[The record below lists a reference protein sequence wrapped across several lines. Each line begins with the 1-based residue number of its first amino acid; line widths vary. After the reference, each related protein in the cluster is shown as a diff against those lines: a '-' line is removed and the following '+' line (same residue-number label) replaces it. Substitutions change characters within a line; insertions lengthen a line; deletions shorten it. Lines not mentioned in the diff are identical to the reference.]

1 MRKNYVL
8 LALVPALIGL
18 SGCSSAASSQV
29 NAGAVTAQAGVVTGA
44 DEVNTA
50 ALASVLEKYVNER
63 GLVDYEGLQA
73 DRQALDAYNAS
84 LQLTSQESFDSW
96 SEAEQIAFLINAYNS
111 LTLKSIIDE
120 SPIKD
125 SIKDIRGV
133 WRFNKHGILGGE
145 QTLNNIEHDIL
156 RKNYDEPRIHAA
168 LVCAAIS
175 CPYLRTEPFVGAEL
189 DAQLDDQVR
198 IFLGQ
203 PDVFVVDRE
212 RGEVVLSS
220 IFDWFTEDW
229 AASFS
234 LDEGFKG
241 SGDERAVLNF
251 ISAYVDEADAEYLK
265 TGDYRVRYAD
275 YDWALNRQ

>member
-234 LDEGFKG
+234 PDEGFKG

>member
-275 YDWALNRQ
+275 YDWSLNRQ